1 MTVNPVLVM
10 KDGKPL
16 MVFGTPGGDTQ
27 PQSQLQFFLN
37 FVEFG
42 MNPQQ
47 AVEQAYFVTKS
58 YHNSWYPH
66 EVGDGLAV
74 SERIVESV
82 REELA
87 RRGHNVST
95 HSAMGVG
102 SIKTVVIDARTGV
115 LMAGAAPAT
124 DSYAVGW

>member
-1 MTVNPVLVM
+1 M
-10 KDGKPL
+10 
-16 MVFGTPGGDTQ
+16 
-27 PQSQLQFFLN
+27 
-37 FVEFG
+37 
-42 MNPQQ
+42 
-47 AVEQAYFVTKS
+47 
-58 YHNSWYPH
+58 
-66 EVGDGLAV
+66 
-74 SERIVESV
+74 SERIDESV

-102 SIKTVVIDARTGV
+102 SIKTVVIDPRTGV